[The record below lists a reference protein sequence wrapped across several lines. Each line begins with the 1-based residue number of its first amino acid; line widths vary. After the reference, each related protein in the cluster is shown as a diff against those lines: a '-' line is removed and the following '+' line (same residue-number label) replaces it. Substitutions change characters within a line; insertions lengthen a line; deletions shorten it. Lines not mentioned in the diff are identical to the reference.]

1 MRGESPEQQWNR
13 VQRQY
18 QRAVEAS
25 YPNPERR
32 GCLRVD
38 VLRDLASRSAQL
50 MDLEEDSTWK
60 HVIRCGPCYR
70 EFLDL
75 RQACRLGSD
84 AKVHHEAR

>member
-1 MRGESPEQQWNR
+1 MRGESPDQQWNR

-18 QRAVEAS
+18 QHAVEAS

-32 GCLRVD
+32 GCLGMD
-38 VLRDLASRSAQL
+38 VLRDLASRSTQL
-50 MDLEEDSTWK
+50 EDLEEDSSWK

-75 RQACRLGSD
+75 REACRLGGE
-84 AKVHHEAR
+84 AKVHHEAT